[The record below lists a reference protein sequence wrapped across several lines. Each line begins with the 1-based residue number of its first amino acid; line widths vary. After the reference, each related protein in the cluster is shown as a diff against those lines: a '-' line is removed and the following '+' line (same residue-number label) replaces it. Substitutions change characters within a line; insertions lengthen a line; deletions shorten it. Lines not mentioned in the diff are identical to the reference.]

1 MIKILA
7 IGNSYSQ
14 DATSMIELL
23 DKNIMVRNLYIGG
36 CSLEMHYDNIKNDL
50 KNYRYEE
57 LGGKEREENISIK
70 EALEEETWD
79 YVTIQQVSSK
89 SGMRETFE
97 PYIDELIR
105 YVKKF
110 SNAEIILHETW
121 AYNNDT
127 THPGFINYDNS
138 EKKMYESI
146 VATYEYYSKKYNLRI
161 IPTGYMIEE
170 LRKTDIFN
178 KSNGGLDLCRDEW
191 QHLSLNYGRLA
202 ASSLW
207 VYFFTGKIPS
217 FFDYANSLPVNT
229 IKDCLLKAKII

>member
-36 CSLEMHYDNIKNDL
+36 CSLEMHYDNIKDDL

-57 LGGKEREENISIK
+57 LGAKEREENISIK
-70 EALEEETWD
+70 EALGEENWD
-79 YVTIQQVSSK
+79 YVTVQQVSSK
-89 SGMRETFE
+89 SGMKETFE
-97 PYIDELIR
+97 PYINELIR
-105 YVKKF
+105 YIKKI

-127 THPGFINYDNS
+127 THPGFINYDNN

-146 VATYEYYSKKYNLRI
+146 ITTYKYYSDKYNLRI
-161 IPTGYMIEE
+161 IPTGHLIEK

-178 KSNGGLDLCRDEW
+178 KNNGGLDLCRDEW

-217 FFDYANSLPVNT
+217 FFDSINSLPINT
-229 IKDCLLKAKII
+229 IKNCLLKINE